1 MYKSPISSFQQACWA
16 LVSNGLAALPVE
28 TKILETYTFE
38 DEDLGFSFSF
48 YRVYLNKLDTA
59 EVPL

>member
-1 MYKSPISSFQQACWA
+1 MPQTCWT

-28 TKILETYTFE
+28 TKILETYTLE

-48 YRVYLNKLDTA
+48 YRVYLKKLDTG
-59 EVPL
+59 EVSL